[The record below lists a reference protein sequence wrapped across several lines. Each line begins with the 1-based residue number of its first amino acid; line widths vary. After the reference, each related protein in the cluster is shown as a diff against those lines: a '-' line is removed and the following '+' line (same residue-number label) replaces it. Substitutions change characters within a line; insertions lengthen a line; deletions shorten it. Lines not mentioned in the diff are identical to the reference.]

1 MSRKKQTKNLKP
13 VEDKPITVIPDPMPA
28 EVTPMAMMQMA
39 MNQGSDMA
47 TMERLW
53 ALNEKVEAANAKKA
67 YVSAM
72 AQFKLNP
79 PTIIKDRHVSFEIS
93 GGGTTSY
100 DHASLG
106 NVTEK
111 IVERLGE
118 YGFSHRWDVNQVEGG
133 QIQVSCIVTHAQGH
147 SESVMLSSSRDD
159 SGKKNNIQQL
169 SSAISYLQ
177 RYTLLAV
184 TGLATQDMDDD
195 GQTSEPPVELI
206 TEDQANTLHSRI
218 EEHDLNMEGFKE
230 WLKSAAGVESFDK
243 IPATWFDAVNNRI
256 NSAIRAAEVPE

>member
-1 MSRKKQTKNLKP
+1 MTTGKKKTAKNKALSVTRDNLP
-13 VEDKPITVIPDPMPA
+13 ASQQA
-28 EVTPMAMMQMA
+28 EVTPMVMMQMA
-39 MNQGSDMA
+39 INEGSDMA

-206 TEDQANTLHSRI
+206 TEDQVNALHSKI
-218 EEHDLNMEGFKE
+218 TNNEVSMKGFLKWMSSELKVKKLEDIPVNFYEH
-230 WLKSAAGVESFDK
+230 VDK
-243 IPATWFDAVNNRI
+243 RV
-256 NSAIRAAEVPE
+256 NSAIRAKED